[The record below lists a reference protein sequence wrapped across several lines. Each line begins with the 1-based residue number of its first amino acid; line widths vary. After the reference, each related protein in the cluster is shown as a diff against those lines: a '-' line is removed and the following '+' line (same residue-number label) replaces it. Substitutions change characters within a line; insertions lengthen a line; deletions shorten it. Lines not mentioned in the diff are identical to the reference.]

1 MSSRLWGSVSRHVY
15 ISKGNKFMSG
25 YSHQRRSTFVTTWIS
40 EKFLN
45 FQSLFDFRIMV
56 SHWAPTN
63 TAKWKHRCT
72 RGCAELFLTAKNS
85 WEYSWRQSVEGW
97 VDKLGY
103 ICQKS
108 ELDFYVLPPKDD
120 LSVVDEK
127 TSHRKNVCGISP
139 FKKEGGYL
147 LFMHV
152 CALWGGRALEA
163 CTPNWT
169 LVISGG
175 MGFGRT

>member
-1 MSSRLWGSVSRHVY
+1 
-15 ISKGNKFMSG
+15 MSG
-25 YSHQRRSTFVTTWIS
+25 YSHQRRSTFVTTWIR

-45 FQSLFDFRIMV
+45 FQSLLDFRIMGKSLGTHKYCKMKTPMHKRICWIIPNSKKQLGV
-56 SHWAPTN
+56 LLMSV
-63 TAKWKHRCT
+63 
-72 RGCAELFLTAKNS
+72 RGGMDGIS
-85 WEYSWRQSVEGW
+85 WGTFVLCVLYS
-97 VDKLGY
+97 
-103 ICQKS
+103 CQKS
-108 ELDFYVLPPKDD
+108 ELDFYLLPPKDD

-152 CALWGGRALEA
+152 CVLWGGRASEA
-163 CTPNWT
+163 CTPNLT